1 MSDDRNYRNVV
12 SVERG
17 YFPYRMFLKLDCGHE
32 VYRYQKFPPAKVLCE
47 HCHRLAWFPPNNAC
61 SGQMAGAGKS
71 DGESTPSAT
80 CH

>member
-1 MSDDRNYRNVV
+1 MSDYRNYRNVV